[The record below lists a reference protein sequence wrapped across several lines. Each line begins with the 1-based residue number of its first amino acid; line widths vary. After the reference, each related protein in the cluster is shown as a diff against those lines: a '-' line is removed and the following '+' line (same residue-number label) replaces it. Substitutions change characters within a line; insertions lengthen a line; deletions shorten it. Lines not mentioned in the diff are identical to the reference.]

1 MPYRTRCIGSAL
13 VVLAVVT
20 GGCGS
25 RRGYSAETDRQV
37 LVNEIRVAE
46 TLVVGLVFTQL
57 MRDNDIVTATQ
68 ALCVI
73 ESRLGFDGAI
83 EEATVMLRSLDW
95 DAPANRSMLG
105 RMLRLGSTSICEEA
119 DTAADTP
126 LTAVLPTRPQLDTG
140 ATAADVD
147 AAIAAFLDT
156 AEGALFVT
164 TIRGLEADHP
174 EVFTAAMTDD
184 ELVRLESGIC
194 STIGSSDQV
203 STKNFASIRR
213 RAGGRAKP
221 TASCSH

>member
-37 LVNEIRVAE
+37 LVNEVRVAE

-126 LTAVLPTRPQLDTG
+126 LTAVLPADRNWTLVRPQPTSMPPLRRSSTPPKGRSSSPPFG
-140 ATAADVD
+140 A
-147 AAIAAFLDT
+147 
-156 AEGALFVT
+156 
-164 TIRGLEADHP
+164 
-174 EVFTAAMTDD
+174 
-184 ELVRLESGIC
+184 
-194 STIGSSDQV
+194 
-203 STKNFASIRR
+203 
-213 RAGGRAKP
+213 
-221 TASCSH
+221 